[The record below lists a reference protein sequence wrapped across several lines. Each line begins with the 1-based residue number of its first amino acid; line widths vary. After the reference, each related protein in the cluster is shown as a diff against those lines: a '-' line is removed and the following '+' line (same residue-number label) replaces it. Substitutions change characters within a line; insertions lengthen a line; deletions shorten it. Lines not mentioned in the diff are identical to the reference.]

1 MELRTLRYFLAIT
14 EEKNISKAADSLYIT
29 QPTLSRQMME
39 LEEELGKTLFIRG
52 KRKISLTE
60 EGMFL
65 RKRAE
70 EILALVEKTET
81 ALHSPETELA
91 GDIYIGGG
99 ETPAMRL
106 VAHAAR
112 ALHQNNPHVVFHLFS
127 GNAQDVMEKI
137 DNGLV
142 NFGIFI
148 EPVDLVKYD
157 FIHLPVKDT
166 WGVLM
171 RKDNPLAQKECIQP
185 QDLQDIPLLLSHQ
198 TAVKNE
204 ISGWMGRRH
213 TKLNIIA
220 TYNLLYNASLMVEE
234 GIGSA
239 LCLGGIVSTD
249 RESPLC
255 FRPLS
260 PKLEVGLAAAW
271 KKHQVFTKAEE
282 KFLQILKQEIH
293 RE

>member
-1 MELRTLRYFLAIT
+1 MELRTLRYFLAVT

-60 EGMFL
+60 EGLFL

-70 EILALVEKTET
+70 EILALVEKTES
-81 ALHSPETELA
+81 AFHSLEEEVH

-99 ETPAMRL
+99 ETQAMRL
-106 VAHAAR
+106 IAR
-112 ALHQNNPHVVFHLFS
+112 AAHTLHQKNPHVIFHLFS
-127 GNAQDVMEKI
+127 GNAQDIMEKI

-142 NFGIFI
+142 NFGVFI

-157 FIHLPVKDT
+157 FIRLPVKDT
-166 WGVLM
+166 WGLLM
-171 RKDNPLAQKECIQP
+171 RKDNPLAQKSSVQP
-185 QDLQDIPLLLSHQ
+185 KDLQDIPLLLSHQ
-198 TAVKNE
+198 AAVKNE
-204 ISGWMGRRH
+204 ISGWVGSLH
-213 TKLNIIA
+213 TKLNILA

-239 LCLGGIVSTD
+239 LCLEGIANTGT
-249 RESPLC
+249 ESPLC

-260 PKLEVGLAAAW
+260 PTLAVGLAVAW
-271 KKHQVFTKAEE
+271 KKHQVFSKAEE
-282 KFLQILKQEIH
+282 KFLQVLKQEIH
-293 RE
+293 CE